1 MDISVDNTAIASAA
15 SEAIERG
22 VKSAFESWN
31 VQKSIQEHATS
42 AILQSAVNEAVDT
55 AIDNLEVE
63 VLAETISKELLAQV
77 KLSAVMVL
85 EQATVNLLVKMRAS
99 GYQTSAQEEE
109 LKRQVLAEVRARRAV
124 TE

>member
-1 MDISVDNTAIASAA
+1 MDISVDNAAIASAA

-55 AIDNLEVE
+55 AIDNLEIE